1 MSDLHRNSRF
11 LRFLRSICSKT
22 ACARRA
28 IVALFVAVATILAT
42 FMIMPSASMGAS
54 QQGEPNQV
62 QTQNGNA
69 ENKPAVDNKAPAKN
83 GSAASG
89 ETAAKGEAAANSKAE
104 ESKTVEHKNSQPSA
118 KQGGSDAPSAQNV
131 DSEKKQNPAK
141 DAKKDADKDVAKG
154 AAKDAKKEES
164 AKESRRQERELGNTR
179 AAADSTPL
187 PKECKTANKNT
198 FADCY
203 TISYKTTEITN
214 RFKESR
220 LSFYYD
226 EYPHISM
233 PVIKIAGKKSN
244 SELPKGVWLELTN
257 EKVTVQKK
265 KKKETVNVIYET
277 AYEWAF
283 FKGSNGEYKSK
294 STENVS
300 NSDGSIRFYLSKWPK
315 KGVND
320 YRTIVKVHY
329 PDKSV
334 KEIIVKV
341 GISYNNLIR
350 PQANDLTFNIYNHE
364 AKDGQK
370 EVDDSNNSITID
382 STSTD
387 PSADDTYNP
396 ITPLFIHSSL
406 KQGIGTINHRMVC
419 NKSGTQDYFLD
430 GINGL
435 TLSGSSSGTS
445 TNKWVQ
451 STHNELKKRP
461 NGSAKNS
468 GDQLYEDD
476 DYREQSR
483 SWITGTPQKP
493 GTYVCKVFALK
504 DANLLFNKVNGDSYV
519 NLFNSIIS
527 DKSKLQSVFED
538 PMNAFYK
545 GASEIVSKIVRKSGG
560 GGGDVNEDVFNLS
573 LSEKQTIDWNV
584 KTIKIDVKSNKKQQP
599 GDNDLK
605 LKVYPFKNGDGSLPA
620 ALSDKNNNIST
631 MLGMELKPF
640 VEATSA
646 ADSANKIT
654 LRVLCSKDEKKAAG
668 SGGASAG
675 GTGSSGSSGDTSG
688 TGSTGSGSAVGSG
701 ASTGDSS
708 PSSAQSGSQ
717 PAEPSGS
724 SQPAKPSQ
732 SAEAT
737 WSSKP
742 DGLVLSVPEDTKQ
755 TRCNKANDGGKECTA
770 KNVAS
775 QASMEV
781 SIKPTDV
788 GNYQCVVF
796 ALKNDALTE
805 FESVIKNTKSDS
817 LTPDSI
823 KSELTNVTN
832 ASPTAFK
839 ENKDFAAFKLNI
851 DSVSNFEL
859 PHTGEWNWN
868 LQFGAIAAVMVSVL
882 AAGFVASQSDSYRKL
897 FYERRRC

>member
-1 MSDLHRNSRF
+1 MSDLHRGSRF
-11 LRFLRSICSKT
+11 LRFLRSIGAKT
-22 ACARRA
+22 ACARRV

-54 QQGEPNQV
+54 QQGESSQV
-62 QTQNGNA
+62 QTQNRNA
-69 ENKPAVDNKAPAKN
+69 ENKPAADNKV
-83 GSAASG
+83 AAQ
-89 ETAAKGEAAANSKAE
+89 GEAAANSKAE
-104 ESKTVEHKNSQPSA
+104 EPKTVDPKNSQPPA
-118 KQGGSDAPSAQNV
+118 KQDATNADHAQNV
-131 DSEKKQNPAK
+131 DSEKKQNPAVE
-141 DAKKDADKDVAKG
+141 DAKKVADKDVAKDTDKG
-154 AAKDAKKEES
+154 AKKDE
-164 AKESRRQERELGNTR
+164 AANKLRRQKRELGNTR
-179 AAADSTPL
+179 AAAGNVPL
-187 PKECKTANKNT
+187 PEECKNNEKYNT
-198 FADCY
+198 FAKCY
-203 TISYKTTEITN
+203 TISYRTYGIEN
-214 RFKESR
+214 HAVGSGESR
-220 LSFYYD
+220 KYIYYD
-226 EYPHISM
+226 EYPQVSK
-233 PVIKIAGKKSN
+233 PEIKIAGKKIAGEEPKN
-244 SELPKGVWLELTN
+244 LPEDVWLELTN
-257 EKVTVQKK
+257 GKVPKK
-265 KKKETVNVIYET
+265 RKKGTIKTYET

-283 FKGSNGEYKSK
+283 FKNSDGNYISK
-294 STENVS
+294 FTEKS
-300 NSDGSIRFYLSKWPK
+300 NSDGFIRFYPSKWPNK
-315 KGVND
+315 DVSD

-329 PDKSV
+329 PDNSV
-334 KEIIVKV
+334 TEIIVKAS
-341 GISYNNLIR
+341 ISYNNLIR

-419 NKSGTQDYFLD
+419 NKSGTQDYSLD

-504 DANLLFNKVNGDSYV
+504 DARLLFNKVNGDSYV
-519 NLFNSIIS
+519 NLFNSIIR

-545 GASEIVSKIVRKSGG
+545 GASEIVSKI
-560 GGGDVNEDVFNLS
+560 GDGHEYVNDGQFKGS

-584 KTIKIDVKSNKKQQP
+584 KTIKIVVKSNKQDQP
-599 GDNDLK
+599 EVGDKDLT

-620 ALSDKNNNIST
+620 ALSDKNNNISA

-654 LRVLCSKDEKKAAG
+654 LRVLCKGEKKNAAG
-668 SGGASAG
+668 GGGVASTGGAGSTESGSAVGGSNG
-675 GTGSSGSSGDTSG
+675 GTAVGGSTSG
-688 TGSTGSGSAVGSG
+688 TGS
-701 ASTGDSS
+701 
-708 PSSAQSGSQ
+708 Q
-717 PAEPSGS
+717 PVQPSG
-724 SQPAKPSQ
+724 PSQ
-732 SAEAT
+732 TAEAT
-737 WSSKP
+737 WSSSP
-742 DGLVLSVPEDTKQ
+742 DGLGLSGVPADTDQ
-755 TRCNKANDGGKECTA
+755 TRCNKANDGDKECTA

-781 SIKPTDV
+781 SIKPTKV
-788 GNYQCVVF
+788 GKYQCVVF
-796 ALKNDALTE
+796 ALKPKALDAFNDA
-805 FESVIKNTKSDS
+805 IKNTKSDS
-817 LTPDSI
+817 LTPESI
-823 KSELTNVTN
+823 KSALTN

-851 DSVSNFEL
+851 DSVSNFTL

-868 LQFGAIAAVMVSVL
+868 LQLGAIAALMVSVL

>member
-1 MSDLHRNSRF
+1 MRNLHCSGRF
-11 LRFLRSICSKT
+11 LRFLRSIGAKT

-28 IVALFVAVATILAT
+28 IVALFVVVATILAT

-54 QQGEPNQV
+54 SQNESNQE
-62 QTQNGNA
+62 QTQSQTKSENA
-69 ENKPAVDNKAPAKN
+69 EPKTEQDVNTAESKADAK
-83 GSAASG
+83 GGASASG
-89 ETAAKGEAAANSKAE
+89 ENG
-104 ESKTVEHKNSQPSA
+104 ESKSADLRAVESVNPQPSTNP
-118 KQGGSDAPSAQNV
+118 DAPNADHAQNV
-131 DSEKKQNPAK
+131 DSEKKQGAAK
-141 DAKKDADKDVAKG
+141 EGANKDTNQDVKKDAAER
-154 AAKDAKKEES
+154 AKKEES
-164 AKESRRQERELGNTR
+164 ANKLRWQKRELGTPR
-179 AAADSTPL
+179 ATNGSDEL
-187 PKECKTANKNT
+187 PQECKKANKNT

-214 RFKESR
+214 KFKESR

-226 EYPHISM
+226 EYPHISK

-244 SELPKGVWLELTN
+244 SKLPKGVWLELTN

-329 PDKSV
+329 PDNSV
-334 KEIIVKV
+334 KEIIVRAS
-341 GISYNNLIR
+341 ISYNNLIK

-370 EVDDSNNSITID
+370 EVDDNNNSITID

-396 ITPLFIHSSL
+396 ITPLFIHSSV

-419 NKSGTQDYFLD
+419 NKSGTQDYSLD

-451 STHNELKKRP
+451 STHNELKNRP

-504 DANLLFNKVNGDSYV
+504 DADLLLNKVRSDSYV
-519 NLFNSIIS
+519 NLFNSSIG
-527 DKSKLQSVFED
+527 DKGKLQSVFED

-545 GASEIVSKIVRKSGG
+545 GAREIVSKIGDG
-560 GGGDVNEDVFNLS
+560 HEDVNDEQFKGS
-573 LSEKQTIDWNV
+573 LSDKKNIDWDY
-584 KTIKIDVKSNKKQQP
+584 KTIKIVVNSNKKKKP
-599 GDNDLK
+599 VVGENDLK
-605 LKVYPFKNGDGSLPA
+605 LNVYPFKSADAGA
-620 ALSDKNNNIST
+620 ATEALGEGGTVSVMK
-631 MLGMELKPF
+631 GMELKPF
-640 VEATSA
+640 IDATSA
-646 ADSANKIT
+646 EDLTKQIT
-654 LRVLCSKDEKKAAG
+654 LRMLCAKRENKA
-668 SGGASAG
+668 
-675 GTGSSGSSGDTSG
+675 
-688 TGSTGSGSAVGSG
+688 
-701 ASTGDSS
+701 
-708 PSSAQSGSQ
+708 SGSQ
-717 PAEPSGS
+717 SAESSQPSRPAGS
-724 SQPAKPSQ
+724 SQPSESPEYK
-732 SAEAT
+732 T
-737 WSSKP
+737 WSSNLA
-742 DGLVLSVPEDTKQ
+742 GLELSVPSDQKPCTS
-755 TRCNKANDGGKECTA
+755 TGNDPACKSAEPN
-770 KNVAS
+770 KNVA
-775 QASMEV
+775 ARTDMEV
-781 SIKPTDV
+781 GIRPTEV
-788 GNYQCVVF
+788 GDYQCVVY
-796 ALKNDALTE
+796 ALKPEALAKFDELTG
-805 FESVIKNTKSDS
+805 SAHSGS

-823 KSELTNVTN
+823 KSALTAATP
-832 ASPTAFK
+832 AAFK
-839 ENKDFAAFKLNI
+839 ENVDFAARTFNI
-851 DSVSNFEL
+851 HSVSNFTL
-859 PHTGEWNWN
+859 PKTGGHSLN
-868 LQFGAIAAVMVSVL
+868 LQLGAVAAVMVSVL
-882 AAGFVASQSDSYRKL
+882 AAGFVISQSEACRKL
-897 FYERRRC
+897 LYERRRC

>member
-22 ACARRA
+22 ACARRV

-54 QQGEPNQV
+54 QQGETKQA
-62 QTQNGNA
+62 QTQSEKP
-69 ENKPAVDNKAPAKN
+69 ENKTAETAGAPAKN
-83 GSAASG
+83 GSAAQG
-89 ETAAKGEAAANSKAE
+89 DAAAKGDAE
-104 ESKTVEHKNSQPSA
+104 ESKTEESKTVDPNNSQTPS
-118 KQGGSDAPSAQNV
+118 KQGGSNADLAQNV
-131 DSEKKQNPAK
+131 DSEKNKKTVVEDANKNPNK
-141 DAKKDADKDVAKG
+141 DAKKDADERVT
-154 AAKDAKKEES
+154 KEES
-164 AKESRRQERELGNTR
+164 AKKLRRQKRGLGNTR

-187 PKECKTANKNT
+187 LKECKTANKNT

-233 PVIKIAGKKSN
+233 PVIKIAGKESKK
-244 SELPKGVWLELTN
+244 LPEGVWLELTN
-257 EKVTVQKK
+257 EKVTKK
-265 KKKETVNVIYET
+265 RKKTIKTYET

-283 FKGSNGEYKSK
+283 FKNSDENYISK
-294 STENVS
+294 FTEKS
-300 NSDGSIRFYLSKWPK
+300 NSDGFIRFYPSKWPNK
-315 KGVND
+315 DVSD

-329 PDKSV
+329 PDNSV
-334 KEIIVKV
+334 TEIIVKAS
-341 GISYNNLIR
+341 ISYNNLIR

-419 NKSGTQDYFLD
+419 NKSGTQDYSLD

-504 DANLLFNKVNGDSYV
+504 DARLLFNKVNGDSYV
-519 NLFNSIIS
+519 NLFNSIIR

-545 GASEIVSKIVRKSGG
+545 GASEIVSKI
-560 GGGDVNEDVFNLS
+560 GDGHEYVNDGQFKGS
-573 LSEKQTIDWNV
+573 LSDKKNIDWDV
-584 KTIKIDVKSNKKQQP
+584 KTIKIVVKSKKKP
-599 GDNDLK
+599 NLVVGDNDLT
-605 LKVYPFKNGDGSLPA
+605 LKVYPFKNNDAGSGKPGASASSALADGGTVSA
-620 ALSDKNNNIST
+620 
-631 MLGMELKPF
+631 MLGMELKPSI
-640 VEATSA
+640 EATSE
-646 ADSANKIT
+646 ADSQKTIT
-654 LRVLCSKDEKKAAG
+654 LKMLCSKGEKPQKTN
-668 SGGASAG
+668 SGDAG
-675 GTGSSGSSGDTSG
+675 GTSNSDGTSNGVAAGGSG
-688 TGSTGSGSAVGSG
+688 TTGNTDNKGLVYTKWEEPSKLGFTFPDENAQKPCTSDKDKQTCSLDGSATKFAATTNVS
-701 ASTGDSS
+701 ATFKSSEAGD
-708 PSSAQSGSQ
+708 
-717 PAEPSGS
+717 
-724 SQPAKPSQ
+724 
-732 SAEAT
+732 
-737 WSSKP
+737 
-742 DGLVLSVPEDTKQ
+742 
-755 TRCNKANDGGKECTA
+755 
-770 KNVAS
+770 
-775 QASMEV
+775 
-781 SIKPTDV
+781 
-788 GNYQCVVF
+788 YQCVVY
-796 ALKNDALTE
+796 ALKPEALTKFNE
-805 FESVIKNTKSDS
+805 EVAKTGV
-817 LTPDSI
+817 TPSAI
-823 KSELTNVTN
+823 S
-832 ASPTAFK
+832 AA
-839 ENKDFAAFKLNI
+839 FAAANLTANKNLAKLAINI
-851 DSVSNFEL
+851 HVPEDFTL

-868 LQFGAIAAVMVSVL
+868 LQLGAIAAVMVSVL
-882 AAGFVASQSDSYRKL
+882 AAGFVASQSEACRKL
-897 FYERRRC
+897 LYERRRC

>member
-11 LRFLRSICSKT
+11 LRFLRSICAKT
-22 ACARRA
+22 ACARRV

-54 QQGEPNQV
+54 QQSEPNQV

-69 ENKPAVDNKAPAKN
+69 ENKPAVDNKAPAKD

-104 ESKTVEHKNSQPSA
+104 ESKAVEHKNPQTPS
-118 KQGGSDAPSAQNV
+118 KQGGSNADHAQNV
-131 DSEKKQNPAK
+131 DSTQKQNNAVEG
-141 DAKKDADKDVAKG
+141 DKKVADKDVAKDTDKG
-154 AAKDAKKEES
+154 AKKDE
-164 AKESRRQERELGNTR
+164 AANKLRRQKRGLGNTR

-233 PVIKIAGKKSN
+233 PVIKIAGEESKK
-244 SELPKGVWLELTN
+244 LPEGVWLELTN
-257 EKVTVQKK
+257 GKVPKK
-265 KKKETVNVIYET
+265 RKKGTIKTYET

-283 FKGSNGEYKSK
+283 FKNSNGDYISK

-300 NSDGSIRFYLSKWPK
+300 NSDGFIRFYPSKWPNK
-315 KGVND
+315 DVSD

-329 PDKSV
+329 PDNSV
-334 KEIIVKV
+334 TEIIVKAS
-341 GISYNNLIR
+341 ISYNNLIR

-419 NKSGTQDYFLD
+419 NKSGTQDYSLD

-504 DANLLFNKVNGDSYV
+504 DARLLFNKVNGDSYV
-519 NLFNSIIS
+519 NLFNSIIR

-545 GASEIVSKIVRKSGG
+545 GASEIVSKI
-560 GGGDVNEDVFNLS
+560 GDGHEYVNDGQFKGS
-573 LSEKQTIDWNV
+573 LSDKKNIDWDV
-584 KTIKIDVKSNKKQQP
+584 KTIKIEVKSNKKQQLVV
-599 GDNDLK
+599 GDNDLA
-605 LKVYPFKNGDGSLPA
+605 LKVYPFKNGDGSLPT
-620 ALSDKNNNIST
+620 ALSDKNNKISA

-640 VEATSA
+640 IEATSV
-646 ADSANKIT
+646 ADSQKAIT
-654 LRVLCSKDEKKAAG
+654 LKMLCSKGEEPQKTNAG
-668 SGGASAG
+668 GAG
-675 GTGSSGSSGDTSG
+675 GTSNSDGTSNGVAAGGSG
-688 TGSTGSGSAVGSG
+688 TTGNTDNKGLVYTKWEEPSKLGFTFPDENAQKPCTSEKDKQTCSLDGSTKNFAATTKASATFKPTE
-701 ASTGDSS
+701 TGDY
-708 PSSAQSGSQ
+708 
-717 PAEPSGS
+717 
-724 SQPAKPSQ
+724 K
-732 SAEAT
+732 
-737 WSSKP
+737 
-742 DGLVLSVPEDTKQ
+742 
-755 TRCNKANDGGKECTA
+755 
-770 KNVAS
+770 
-775 QASMEV
+775 
-781 SIKPTDV
+781 
-788 GNYQCVVF
+788 CVVY
-796 ALKNDALTE
+796 ALKPDALTK
-805 FESVIKNTKSDS
+805 FNAVTTA
-817 LTPDSI
+817 TPDTLS
-823 KSELTNVTN
+823 
-832 ASPTAFK
+832 
-839 ENKDFAAFKLNI
+839 AAFAGLKADKDYAQSAVYI
-851 DSVSNFEL
+851 HVPEKFRL

-868 LQFGAIAAVMVSVL
+868 LQLGAIAAVMVSVL
-882 AAGFVASQSDSYRKL
+882 AAGFVASQTEACRKL

>member
-11 LRFLRSICSKT
+11 LRFLRSICAKT
-22 ACARRA
+22 AYARRA
-28 IVALFVAVATILAT
+28 IVALFVVAATILAT

-54 QQGEPNQV
+54 PQSETNQS
-62 QTQNGNA
+62 QIQDEKS
-69 ENKPAVDNKAPAKN
+69 ENKTAADNKVA
-83 GSAASG
+83 
-89 ETAAKGEAAANSKAE
+89 TQGEAAAKGGADAQGDAE
-104 ESKTVEHKNSQPSA
+104 ESKTEESKTVDPNNSQTPS
-118 KQGGSDAPSAQNV
+118 KQGGSNADHAQNV
-131 DSEKKQNPAK
+131 DSTQKQNNAVEG
-141 DAKKDADKDVAKG
+141 DKKVADKDVAKDTDKG
-154 AAKDAKKEES
+154 AKKDE
-164 AKESRRQERELGNTR
+164 AANKLRRQKRGLGNTR

-233 PVIKIAGKKSN
+233 PVIKIAGKESKK
-244 SELPKGVWLELTN
+244 LPEGVWLELTN
-257 EKVTVQKK
+257 GKVPKK
-265 KKKETVNVIYET
+265 RKKGTIKTYET

-283 FKGSNGEYKSK
+283 FKNSNGDYISK

-300 NSDGSIRFYLSKWPK
+300 NSDGFIRFYPSKWPNK
-315 KGVND
+315 DVSD

-329 PDKSV
+329 PDNSV
-334 KEIIVKV
+334 TEIIVKAS
-341 GISYNNLIR
+341 ISYNNLIR

-419 NKSGTQDYFLD
+419 NKSGTQDYSLD

-504 DANLLFNKVNGDSYV
+504 DARLLFNKVNGDSYV
-519 NLFNSIIS
+519 NLFNSIIR

-545 GASEIVSKIVRKSGG
+545 GASEIVSKI
-560 GGGDVNEDVFNLS
+560 GDGHEYVNDGQFKGS
-573 LSEKQTIDWNV
+573 LSDKKNIDWDV
-584 KTIKIDVKSNKKQQP
+584 KTIKIVVKSKKKP
-599 GDNDLK
+599 NLVVGDNDLT
-605 LKVYPFKNGDGSLPA
+605 LKVYPFKNNDAGSGKPGASAPSALADGDTVSA
-620 ALSDKNNNIST
+620 
-631 MLGMELKPF
+631 MLGMELKPSI
-640 VEATSA
+640 EATSE
-646 ADSANKIT
+646 ADSRKTIT
-654 LRVLCSKDEKKAAG
+654 LKMLCSKGEKPQKTN
-668 SGGASAG
+668 SGDAG
-675 GTGSSGSSGDTSG
+675 GTSNSDGTSNGVAAGGSG
-688 TGSTGSGSAVGSG
+688 TTGNTDNKGLVYTKWEEPSKLGFTFPDENAQKPCTSDKDKQTCSLEGSTKNFAATTKASA
-701 ASTGDSS
+701 TF
-708 PSSAQSGSQ
+708 
-717 PAEPSGS
+717 
-724 SQPAKPSQ
+724 K
-732 SAEAT
+732 SAEAG
-737 WSSKP
+737 
-742 DGLVLSVPEDTKQ
+742 D
-755 TRCNKANDGGKECTA
+755 
-770 KNVAS
+770 
-775 QASMEV
+775 
-781 SIKPTDV
+781 
-788 GNYQCVVF
+788 YQCVVY
-796 ALKNDALTE
+796 ALKPEALTKFNE
-805 FESVIKNTKSDS
+805 EVAKTGV
-817 LTPDSI
+817 TPSAI
-823 KSELTNVTN
+823 S
-832 ASPTAFK
+832 AA
-839 ENKDFAAFKLNI
+839 FAAANLTANKNLAKLAINI
-851 DSVSNFEL
+851 HVPEDFTL

-868 LQFGAIAAVMVSVL
+868 LQLGAIAAVMVSVL

>member
-1 MSDLHRNSRF
+1 MRNLHCSGRF
-11 LRFLRSICSKT
+11 LRFLRSICAKT

-28 IVALFVAVATILAT
+28 IVALFVVVATILAT

-54 QQGEPNQV
+54 SQNESNQE
-62 QTQNGNA
+62 QTQSQTKSENA
-69 ENKPAVDNKAPAKN
+69 EPKTEQDVNTAESKADAK
-83 GSAASG
+83 GGASASG
-89 ETAAKGEAAANSKAE
+89 ENG
-104 ESKTVEHKNSQPSA
+104 ESKSADLRAVESVNPQPSTNP
-118 KQGGSDAPSAQNV
+118 DAPNADHAQNV
-131 DSEKKQNPAK
+131 DSEKKQGAAK
-141 DAKKDADKDVAKG
+141 EGANKDTNQDVKKDAAER
-154 AAKDAKKEES
+154 AKKEES
-164 AKESRRQERELGNTR
+164 ANKLRRQKRELGTPR
-179 AAADSTPL
+179 ATNGSDEL
-187 PKECKTANKNT
+187 QQECKKANKNT

-214 RFKESR
+214 KFKESR

-226 EYPHISM
+226 EYPHISK

-329 PDKSV
+329 PDNSV
-334 KEIIVKV
+334 KEIIVRAS
-341 GISYNNLIR
+341 ISYNNLIK

-370 EVDDSNNSITID
+370 EVDDNNNSITID

-396 ITPLFIHSSL
+396 ITPLFIHSSV

-419 NKSGTQDYFLD
+419 NKSGTQDYSLD

-451 STHNELKKRP
+451 STHNELKNRP

-504 DANLLFNKVNGDSYV
+504 DADLLLNKVRSDSYV
-519 NLFNSIIS
+519 KLFNSSIG
-527 DKSKLQSVFED
+527 DKGKLQSVFED

-545 GASEIVSKIVRKSGG
+545 GAREIVSKIGG
-560 GGGDVNEDVFNLS
+560 GHEDVNDEQFKGS
-573 LSEKQTIDWNV
+573 LSDKKNIDWDY
-584 KTIKIDVKSNKKQQP
+584 KTIKIVVNSNKKKKP
-599 GDNDLK
+599 VVGENDLK
-605 LKVYPFKNGDGSLPA
+605 LSVYPFKN
-620 ALSDKNNNIST
+620 N
-631 MLGMELKPF
+631 
-640 VEATSA
+640 
-646 ADSANKIT
+646 DS
-654 LRVLCSKDEKKAAG
+654 G
-668 SGGASAG
+668 SGGASSALADGDTVSVMKGIELKPFIEATSKADSTKQITLKMLCSKGEKPQKTNAGAAG
-675 GTGSSGSSGDTSG
+675 GASNASKTGAADLEYTKW
-688 TGSTGSGSAVGSG
+688 V
-701 ASTGDSS
+701 D
-708 PSSAQSGSQ
+708 PSSLGFSFPDDNAQ
-717 PAEPSGS
+717 
-724 SQPAKPSQ
+724 KPCTSNEGEQ
-732 SAEAT
+732 SCTPDGATTKFAARTYASATFKSTEAGDYKCVVYALKKPDALNKFNDEAT
-737 WSSKP
+737 K
-742 DGLVLSVPEDTKQ
+742 
-755 TRCNKANDGGKECTA
+755 
-770 KNVAS
+770 
-775 QASMEV
+775 
-781 SIKPTDV
+781 TDV
-788 GNYQCVVF
+788 TPEKISTSFKGAN
-796 ALKNDALTE
+796 LT
-805 FESVIKNTKSDS
+805 
-817 LTPDSI
+817 
-823 KSELTNVTN
+823 
-832 ASPTAFK
+832 A
-839 ENKDFAAFKLNI
+839 NKDFAQLAFKIHVPETSDL
-851 DSVSNFEL
+851 L
-859 PHTGEWNWN
+859 PKTGGQNWN
-868 LQFGAIAAVMVSVL
+868 LQLGAVAAVMVSVL
-882 AAGFVASQSDSYRKL
+882 AAGFVISQSEACRKL
-897 FYERRRC
+897 LYERRRC